1 MVKLQDATVMVTGAN
16 DLVGLHLLTT
26 LKRLGVNVI
35 GIGDLHADLG
45 SLQYLDQQ
53 IRRFEPEYIFYVPS
67 ERHGIAVHKQHPGT
81 VYYESVILF
90 AHLLEAARESGVQK
104 VVNVLSNCVYPA
116 NAPVPHQESEIWNG
130 LPDEVLV
137 PYGMGRRMSIVHA
150 AAYYEEYGLC
160 TISLIL
166 ASAYGSNDNFDPV
179 SAQVMASMIRR
190 FVEAK
195 ERSDESVVCWGDGS
209 PTREFVH
216 IRDAV
221 RGLIEAAVYYD
232 SVEPLN
238 IGSQQ
243 EISIRDLAKLV
254 AECVGFEGR
263 IEWDPSKP
271 GGRPRVCLD
280 NRRMRESLPTW
291 ELVALREGISETA
304 EWFAK
309 TNHHSVNPPL

>member
-1 MVKLQDATVMVTGAN
+1 MTNLQDATVLVTGAN

-53 IRRFEPEYIFYVPS
+53 IRRFKPEYVFYVPS
-67 ERHGIAVHKQHPGT
+67 ERHGIAVHRQHPGG

-90 AHLLEAARESGVQK
+90 AHLLEAARETGVQK

-130 LPDEVLV
+130 LPDKLLV
-137 PYGMGRRMSIVHA
+137 PYGMGRRISIVHS
-150 AAYYEEYGLC
+150 AAYYEEYGLR

-166 ASAYGSNDNFDPV
+166 ASAYGSNDNFDPH
-179 SAQVMASMIRR
+179 SSQVMASMIRR

-195 ERSDESVVCWGDGS
+195 QRGDNNVVCWGDGA
-209 PTREFVH
+209 PTREFIH

-221 RGLIEAAVYYD
+221 HAIIEAVMHYD
-232 SVEPLN
+232 ANEPLN
-238 IGSQQ
+238 IGSEQ
-243 EISIRDLAKLV
+243 EISIKDLANRV
-254 AECVGFEGR
+254 AQCVGYEGH
-263 IEWDPSKP
+263 IDWDTTKP
-271 GGRPRVCLD
+271 GGRSRVCLD
-280 NRRMRESLPTW
+280 SSRMRALLPPW
-291 ELVALREGISETA
+291 ELVDLSEGVKETA
-304 EWFAK
+304 EWFSK
-309 TNHHSVNPPL
+309 TNNETINPRF